1 MQHSLGFARAQ
12 GFGGAASKRGSLL
25 TCDAVKTK
33 GGKSVA
39 CTKTLIAKPE
49 TAEAVAKL
57 VAEHAEYS
65 IKAANDRE
73 NGIIVVQ
80 AMRDSWEPSTFHLW
94 ERYESNAHMARFYS
108 SPEYK
113 TFMAKARPHLEQPI
127 AIALYEYNNGQ
138 IGPVCLS
145 EGPRGEGGLDDAT
158 GASGAAGGASM
169 KQTSASF
176 DLGRIEDAEEREHN
190 VLTDSL
196 KAAKKQMEG
205 LKGLLGNLF
214 GKKERQE
221 DKPKAGA
228 GKK

>member
-1 MQHSLGFARAQ
+1 MQQPLGFARAQ

-33 GGKSVA
+33 GGKNVA

-80 AMRDSWEPSTFHLW
+80 AMRDSWEPSTFHW
-94 ERYESNAHMARFYS
+94 
-108 SPEYK
+108 
-113 TFMAKARPHLEQPI
+113 
-127 AIALYEYNNGQ
+127 
-138 IGPVCLS
+138 
-145 EGPRGEGGLDDAT
+145 PRGEGGLDDAT